1 MLKINKNITI
11 CGFVLLLVLI
21 AAYGNHFNNG
31 FHFDDSHAVVDNV
44 HIRNIKNIP
53 QFFSDPKMFSADPAH
68 WGLRPVVTTS
78 LAIDYWLGGS
88 LNPFYFQL
96 STFIWFIV
104 LCVLMFFMYRNLLG
118 QSIKHQWSAYIAM
131 GTVAWYALH
140 TANAETINYVIARS
154 DVQSTFC
161 IVASFLIYVAYPQK
175 QKWYLYI
182 IPAFIGVFAKETVLV
197 LVILLFFYIL
207 LYEKGL
213 SVADIFKAKN
223 FKLIVSAVVKL
234 LPLFIIV
241 ALTQWYTL
249 SKVTSIPGITNP
261 MSYYILTQS
270 YVWLH
275 YFIAFFLPMNLSAD
289 TDWTVILNVFDE
301 RIIVGLIF
309 VVLLIIAIF
318 KTSAKAETKPI
329 AFGLIWFAAALLPTS
344 IAPFAEITND
354 HRMFFAFVGLALS
367 VVTFIG
373 LWLIKM
379 EEQITANANYRAL
392 LATCVFLVLGLNAFG
407 VHQRNK
413 IWHDEESLWY
423 DVTIKSPLNGR
434 GLMNYGLT
442 QMGKGNYAVAD
453 TYFERAVPF
462 LPSYSTLFIN
472 IAILKGATGKP
483 QEAEQNFLKAK
494 ALSPNTYDSYVFYA
508 RWLNQVGRVNDAEA
522 MAEVAVQLNP
532 YSIMALDI
540 LMHCNNALAQ
550 YDKLVKTATQY
561 LALVPN
567 DLTAQKFLEAGKTH
581 ATVIET
587 VPAAP
592 QAIQPTTTAA
602 GYLDQSLAYYN
613 QGDYEKCIDACKQAI
628 KLKPDYADAYSN
640 MGAAYNQL
648 KQWQN
653 GIDACE
659 QALKINPNHKLAK
672 GNLDWAKSNI
682 NK

>member
-1 MLKINKNITI
+1 
-11 CGFVLLLVLI
+11 
-21 AAYGNHFNNG
+21 
-31 FHFDDSHAVVDNV
+31 
-44 HIRNIKNIP
+44 
-53 QFFSDPKMFSADPAH
+53 
-68 WGLRPVVTTS
+68 
-78 LAIDYWLGGS
+78 
-88 LNPFYFQL
+88 
-96 STFIWFIV
+96 
-104 LCVLMFFMYRNLLG
+104 
-118 QSIKHQWSAYIAM
+118 
-131 GTVAWYALH
+131 
-140 TANAETINYVIARS
+140 
-154 DVQSTFC
+154 
-161 IVASFLIYVAYPQK
+161 
-175 QKWYLYI
+175 
-182 IPAFIGVFAKETVLV
+182 
-197 LVILLFFYIL
+197 
-207 LYEKGL
+207 
-213 SVADIFKAKN
+213 
-223 FKLIVSAVVKL
+223 
-234 LPLFIIV
+234 
-241 ALTQWYTL
+241 
-249 SKVTSIPGITNP
+249 
-261 MSYYILTQS
+261 
-270 YVWLH
+270 
-275 YFIAFFLPMNLSAD
+275 
-289 TDWTVILNVFDE
+289 
-301 RIIVGLIF
+301 
-309 VVLLIIAIF
+309 
-318 KTSAKAETKPI
+318 
-329 AFGLIWFAAALLPTS
+329 
-344 IAPFAEITND
+344 
-354 HRMFFAFVGLALS
+354 
-367 VVTFIG
+367 
-373 LWLIKM
+373 
-379 EEQITANANYRAL
+379 
-392 LATCVFLVLGLNAFG
+392 
-407 VHQRNK
+407 
-413 IWHDEESLWY
+413 
-423 DVTIKSPLNGR
+423 
-434 GLMNYGLT
+434 MNYGLT